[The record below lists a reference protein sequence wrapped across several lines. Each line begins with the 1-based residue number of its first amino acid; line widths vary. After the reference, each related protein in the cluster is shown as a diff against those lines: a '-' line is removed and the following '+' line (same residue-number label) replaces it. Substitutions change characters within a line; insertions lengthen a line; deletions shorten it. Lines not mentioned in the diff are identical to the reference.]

1 MEYETSVCTEDYFYK
16 SGFFWQSKEKV
27 TRPVWKEPEIVQSF
41 GECIRNCN
49 LTAFHLLFMKD
60 NAFVLFCFTKRAG
73 ILYNVSKIKMLL
85 FLLHHKICVM

>member
-49 LTAFHLLFMKD
+49 LTAFHLLFM
-60 NAFVLFCFTKRAG
+60 NTVGRSS
-73 ILYNVSKIKMLL
+73 SKTMKENKQNWL
-85 FLLHHKICVM
+85 